1 MGENPHSLLCPFLSS
16 LSANK
21 TKRNLQKFFMENK
34 SYQLG
39 FSDDRETTW
48 TLQRQ
53 RHRRVREAEGDE
65 DIQRHTERGRCR
77 KRDSYRQTQRGQTA
91 AELATLP
98 LTPVSA
104 APWWFLRVLAKR
116 GCRGPGRPCQVAG
129 AARMQFCWIC
139 VFFWREAVA
148 AVTPHG
154 QLQATGGPRW
164 GRGVGRA
171 GCPWAE

>member
-1 MGENPHSLLCPFLSS
+1 
-16 LSANK
+16 
-21 TKRNLQKFFMENK
+21 MENK

-48 TLQRQ
+48 TSQRR
-53 RHRRVREAEGDE
+53 RHGRVRDAERDE
-65 DIQRHTERGRCR
+65 DIQTRRREADAERETVTDRHRGG
-77 KRDSYRQTQRGQTA
+77 RQ
-91 AELATLP
+91 LATLP
-98 LTPVSA
+98 LTPMSA

-129 AARMQFCWIC
+129 AAWVQFCWIC
-139 VFFWREAVA
+139 VLFWREAVA

-164 GRGVGRA
+164 GRGGGGVGRA
-171 GCPWAE
+171 GRPWAEWQIWRSAGHSSVQWDWWARRAGTRGSC